1 MTVEEI
7 CRRINEELVATWG
20 NLVNRVLSMIYNS
33 CGAQIPSPELR
44 NDEDMALLE
53 GIDQIVELVAEE
65 IDKVEL
71 RSALQ
76 KGMSGAAE
84 VNAYLNSMEPWKLSK
99 TDPKRAATVLGTALS
114 AIAGVR
120 VCLAPY
126 LPFSTE
132 ILDDVF
138 GPVNSWQREEPQHG
152 KKIEKPKPLFKKVD
166 ISLLDLDD

>member
-1 MTVEEI
+1 MI
-7 CRRINEELVATWG
+7 CKGVKPPY
-20 NLVNRVLSMIYNS
+20 S
-33 CGAQIPSPELR
+33 
-44 NDEDMALLE
+44 
-53 GIDQIVELVAEE
+53 
-65 IDKVEL
+65 KVEL
-71 RSALQ
+71 RAALQ

-99 TDPKRAATVLGTALS
+99 TDPERAATVLGTALS

-132 ILDDVF
+132 LLNDVL
-138 GPVNSWQREEPQHG
+138 GPVDSWQRAEPEHG

-166 ISLLDLDD
+166 KSLLGLDD